1 MELFTPTKFGFCQVC
16 ECRVVINTQIAWNIL
31 QRAKGKLLMATGLL
45 TVAWAPEHSFLQ
57 KMFNCSLLS
66 RTFPSACKRN
76 YCFPPL
82 VQSEEVNSPSFLWQ
96 AETVNDWDT
105 TVDRVYCPNYNP
117 VPNQPSLFRLPSWHF
132 GDFLTYF
139 LVHKDSSLIFKN
151 LMCFFL

>member
-1 MELFTPTKFGFCQVC
+1 
-16 ECRVVINTQIAWNIL
+16 
-31 QRAKGKLLMATGLL
+31 
-45 TVAWAPEHSFLQ
+45 
-57 KMFNCSLLS
+57 MFNCSLLS

-105 TVDRVYCPNYNP
+105 TIDRVYCPNYNP

-151 LMCFFL
+151 LMCFFFYSIHRILLQILKCIVICVFINFMTPAKVLLSKDDSSVCSETCVHIHKIN

>member
-1 MELFTPTKFGFCQVC
+1 
-16 ECRVVINTQIAWNIL
+16 
-31 QRAKGKLLMATGLL
+31 
-45 TVAWAPEHSFLQ
+45 
-57 KMFNCSLLS
+57 MFNCSLLS

-105 TVDRVYCPNYNP
+105 TIDRVYCPNYNP

-139 LVHKDSSLIFKN
+139 LVHKDGSLIFKN
-151 LMCFFL
+151 LMCFFFIVFTGYCCKFLSALWYVYLLTSWHQPKCFSAKMILQCAVKPVFTYTK